1 RRHRLLRLLGD
12 LLPVRLRHSRAPG
25 GVRGRGGVVDHR
37 GRRHDRPVASELLG
51 VHRAGVEAM
60 TAPAPRPLRLAVTL
74 MLVAAVASLGQAV
87 LARVMADRIRSL
99 ALLGA
104 VRNSVTG
111 PFLAASAAEFT
122 IVAAV
127 VTGLAGAGLWAW
139 LAVSAGRRRTWV
151 RVAAT
156 VLAGLTVLV
165 LVA

>member
-1 RRHRLLRLLGD
+1 M
-12 LLPVRLRHSRAPG
+12 AP
-25 GVRGRGGVVDHR
+25 
-37 GRRHDRPVASELLG
+37 ELLG

-87 LARVMADRIRSL
+87 LALVMADRIRSL

-165 LVA
+165 LVASFVIMIITVVHVAAAAATVAAVVATVLLHQRGVVPGVDAGRA

>member
-1 RRHRLLRLLGD
+1 
-12 LLPVRLRHSRAPG
+12 
-25 GVRGRGGVVDHR
+25 
-37 GRRHDRPVASELLG
+37 
-51 VHRAGVEAM
+51 M

-87 LARVMADRIRSL
+87 LALVMADRIRSL

-165 LVA
+165 LVASFVIMIITVVHVAAAAATVAAVVATVLLHQRGVVPGVDAGRA